1 MPLTVVISHTADTL
15 SHQVAVGPSP
25 PSVNLL
31 QFGAHDSHKMHEGA
45 PTLLGQADTQTVP
58 KSLIHSWQ
66 EVITSSSSG
75 WYTVGGTRWY
85 SNLLTV

>member
-1 MPLTVVISHTADTL
+1 MNVTLIVLISHTADTL

-45 PTLLGQADTQTVP
+45 PALLGQADTQAGGKV
-58 KSLIHSWQ
+58 LFCVIVGVSWKP
-66 EVITSSSSG
+66 TMM
-75 WYTVGGTRWY
+75 WTRWDCEY
-85 SNLLTV
+85 L